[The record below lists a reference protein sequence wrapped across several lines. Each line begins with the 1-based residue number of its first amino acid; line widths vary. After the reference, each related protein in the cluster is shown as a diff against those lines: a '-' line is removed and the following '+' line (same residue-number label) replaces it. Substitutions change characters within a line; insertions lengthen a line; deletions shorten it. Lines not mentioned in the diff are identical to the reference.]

1 MTEPK
6 KLTALPRKQH
16 GVVLRAIARWR
27 QTEVIDE
34 AMALRLTG
42 SITVSSFDWQRVAR
56 YAFIISLICLVI
68 AIGATLAD
76 EALMEIIR
84 RIFDIPDFSKC
95 LIFVAVSAGIF
106 RFGVFLRQARP
117 QKIYR
122 NEGVFFLG
130 LLALSVAV
138 YFLGLTFGVASG
150 TYPFLLFLV
159 LVLPLLAAI
168 LYALLG
174 LWLASPLV
182 WVFAL
187 VSFGSWIGTQ
197 TGYDSGI
204 YFLGMNFPLRLAI
217 LGAVFTA
224 VGLVGQSP
232 YFGASRAGSSSLK
245 ERLFFLSPQ
254 TKVMGLLYLFISLW
268 ILSIFGNYGEM
279 DEVDQFRSMQILPWG
294 LLFGAAALAAIWY
307 GLKRDDGVLRGFG
320 LTFLL
325 INLYTRFF
333 EYFWAPLPKALFF
346 AVLAISFWYLGSRAE
361 TIWQL
366 GRRRKETKN
375 G

>member
-84 RIFDIPDFSKC
+84 QIFDIPDISKC

-232 YFGASRAGSSSLK
+232 YFGASRAGSTS
-245 ERLFFLSPQ
+245 
-254 TKVMGLLYLFISLW
+254 
-268 ILSIFGNYGEM
+268 
-279 DEVDQFRSMQILPWG
+279 
-294 LLFGAAALAAIWY
+294 
-307 GLKRDDGVLRGFG
+307 
-320 LTFLL
+320 
-325 INLYTRFF
+325 
-333 EYFWAPLPKALFF
+333 
-346 AVLAISFWYLGSRAE
+346 
-361 TIWQL
+361 
-366 GRRRKETKN
+366 
-375 G
+375 